1 MCVYCTLLL
10 VAVAGDR
17 ERDEGSDDE
26 LSSNDD
32 VESLQ
37 NKLSD
42 YRDIIKRQEELLQ
55 VRIILTNTS
64 SYHIR
69 TYHIRTIYST
79 YTTRTH
85 HLITMETTVVLAH
98 RITL

>member
-1 MCVYCTLLL
+1 MTVCVYCTLLL

-69 TYHIRTIYST
+69 TIYST